1 MLKLIDKSSQILLLM
16 ILETAN
22 RDEEVVGRCLR
33 GRSCDKTVTLVVL
46 QHVQVVRVAAFQ
58 IQFVSVLV
66 TCRETALVVCGEM
79 LGCNLDL
86 ALSSEV

>member
-1 MLKLIDKSSQILLLM
+1 M
-16 ILETAN
+16 
-22 RDEEVVGRCLR
+22 
-33 GRSCDKTVTLVVL
+33 VL
-46 QHVQVVRVAAFQ
+46 QHVQVVWVAAFQ
-58 IQFVSVLV
+58 IQFVCVLV